1 MTRLSCSKQGQ
12 ASRHKF
18 VAPAFLPSR
27 QSGISLIEAMISVL
41 LIAVTAVGLAY
52 VSSRS
57 MLTQRYVT
65 TQNLAVIQMREQLK
79 SNTATGQ
86 INFEAAGS
94 PNANITTVNNSSDIS
109 LDTTGGTVTG
119 STQPIS
125 IGTRSISTVTAEESK
140 NLFGGDGIIKI
151 GGAGQ

>member
-27 QSGISLIEAMISVL
+27 QSGISLIEAMISLL

-65 TQNLAVIQMREQLK
+65 TQNLAVMQMREHLK
-79 SNTATGQ
+79 ANEDGVIDLKTPSSPSSS
-86 INFEAAGS
+86 IS
-94 PNANITTVNNSSDIS
+94 PNPTEISSIKIGNIDDSVITDVPIDLRDIS
-109 LDTTGGTVTG
+109 TNDTGLFGGEIKIG
-119 STQPIS
+119 STQ
-125 IGTRSISTVTAEESK
+125 
-140 NLFGGDGIIKI
+140 
-151 GGAGQ
+151 

>member
-27 QSGISLIEAMISVL
+27 QSGISLIEAMISLL

-65 TQNLAVIQMREQLK
+65 TQNLAIIQMREHLK
-79 SNTATGQ
+79 KNEVTDP
-86 INFEAAGS
+86 INIAGEQVQ
-94 PNANITTVNNSSDIS
+94 PYLKVTNIPDSSM
-109 LDTTGGTVTG
+109 
-119 STQPIS
+119 PIS
-125 IGTRSISTVTAEESK
+125 IRTICTPK
-140 NLFGGDGIIKI
+140 NKDTEALFGGDGELRI
-151 GGAGQ
+151 GEEQKCTIAN

>member
-27 QSGISLIEAMISVL
+27 QSGISLIEAMISLL

-79 SNTATGQ
+79 SNTETRQ
-86 INFEAAGS
+86 IKFEAAGS
-94 PNANITTVNNSSDIS
+94 PNANIETVNNSIDIS

-119 STQPIS
+119 STQSIS
-125 IGTRSISTVTAEESK
+125 IDTRSISTDTAEESK